1 MTLTRD
7 FRRIVLTAHVLA
19 SIGWVG
25 IVLGFLA
32 MAIAGEVSRDV
43 QLVRASYV
51 AMDLI
56 YRSVV
61 VPLGLASLI
70 TGLISSLGTDW
81 GLFRHYWIVVKLLL
95 TFPAVGLMLVHLQPV
110 AYAAGVAS
118 TTLWG
123 DDFAGLRLQL
133 VAYAV
138 AALVVLLTATG
149 LSIYKPRGRTMYR
162 ARTIGGAQ

>member
-1 MTLTRD
+1 
-7 FRRIVLTAHVLA
+7 
-19 SIGWVG
+19 
-25 IVLGFLA
+25 
-32 MAIAGEVSRDV
+32 
-43 QLVRASYV
+43 
-51 AMDLI
+51 
-56 YRSVV
+56 
-61 VPLGLASLI
+61 
-70 TGLISSLGTDW
+70 
-81 GLFRHYWIVVKLLL
+81 LFRHYWIVVKLLL

-110 AYAAGVAS
+110 AYAARVAS

-149 LSIYKPRGRTMYR
+149 LSIYKPRGRTLYG